1 MKPEDKNAV
10 LQFMGQVY
18 GESKKNDGMLVGQ
31 STNLQPNSDKV
42 KHVFEQTLQTPTR
55 QEPQGNQPVPHA
67 VPAVVQAPSDAPV
80 HQEAPAYQQTPAIVT
95 PEQAARDLAAAKQ
108 QPIAPPVSDEP
119 VAAVV
124 ESDPNQLEFDL
135 SEPSDF
141 DKLLSLV
148 KEQNIML
155 TSIMR
160 NVELILKK
168 DSVKSSTSKHVK
180 NKK

>member
-10 LQFMGQVY
+10 LQFMGQMY
-18 GESKKNDGMLVGQ
+18 GESKKNDGMLVGE
-31 STNLQPNSDKV
+31 STNLRPNSDKV

-55 QEPQGNQPVPHA
+55 REPQGNQPVPHA
-67 VPAVVQAPSDAPV
+67 V
-80 HQEAPAYQQTPAIVT
+80 
-95 PEQAARDLAAAKQ
+95 QAARDLAAVNQ
-108 QPIAPPVSDEP
+108 QPIAQPVSDEP
-119 VAAVV
+119 VVAVV

-135 SEPSDF
+135 SEPSNF

>member
-10 LQFMGQVY
+10 LQFMGQMY

-42 KHVFEQTLQTPTR
+42 KHVFEQTLQTPVQR
-55 QEPQGNQPVPHA
+55 EPQGNQPVPRA
-67 VPAVVQAPSDAPV
+67 VPAVAPAPSDAPA
-80 HQEAPAYQQTPAIVT
+80 HQEAPAYQQTPTIIT
-95 PEQAARDLAAAKQ
+95 PEQAAKDLAAINQ
-108 QPIAPPVSDEP
+108 QPIAQPVSNDPAP
-119 VAAVV
+119 VVV

-135 SEPSDF
+135 SEPSNF

-168 DSVKSSTSKHVK
+168 DSVKSSTSKHDK